1 MASRVYSKKHCAQ
14 IKRQEIFFKRIK
26 NVGYYFFNVRV
37 VEDCNRLP
45 GEMESPSFEIFQT
58 QVEAVLGS
66 LL

>member
-14 IKRQEIFFKRIK
+14 IKEIFFKRMK

-45 GEMESPSFEIFQT
+45 GEMESPSFEILQT
-58 QVEAVLGS
+58 QVEAVLGR
-66 LL
+66 LF